1 MACCGPRRITGAEG
15 LTLGPHLEALEPAL
29 EHGWRIFPCAPRDK
43 NPLLTDWPRRASSNA
58 DMISRWAEKYRA
70 CNWGLACGPE
80 SGVFVLDVDGERGEN
95 SLRSLVEQH
104 GTWEKTLTASTAR
117 GTHFYFQWPDAETII
132 RNSASKIGAGIDVR
146 GRRGYVLCPPSIHP
160 SGTPYE
166 WTAVNLQAARAPGW
180 LLESL
185 TSAARPVIEASE
197 IGILPEG
204 QRNDGLTRLAG
215 ALRRKGKNQSEI
227 EAELL
232 AANVRRCRP
241 PLLDTE
247 VRKIAASVSRYAPGG
262 LDPLEAAWQ
271 ATQGDCG
278 SNYEQFLALAAHL
291 QEQRPGQPVALPLE
305 RIASLLRVHWNS
317 VSYYRSKAVAS
328 GILSPAGDYV
338 PHRRAGL
345 YRVSEEKLFVTKT
358 IVTSGLV
365 TNRNFP
371 LVTNSPSY
379 KEQDSPSYKES
390 LPLVT
395 KASEREI
402 SPALQE
408 SENPPVSCD
417 LDAEKKSAEIL
428 QSDSISEGEN
438 SLRWEP
444 PTFTVLSKEE
454 LAEKVRRSM
463 AMAGRWGEI
472 AGRVQ

>member
-104 GTWEKTLTASTAR
+104 GTWEKTLTAITAR

-160 SGTPYE
+160 SGMPYE

-278 SNYEQFLALAAHL
+278 SNYERFLALAARL

-345 YRVSEEKLFVTKT
+345 YRVSEEKLFVTKAL
-358 IVTSGLV
+358 VTSGLV
-365 TNRNFP
+365 TN
-371 LVTNSPSY
+371 PSY
-379 KEQDSPSYKES
+379 KDSPSYKEGDY
-390 LPLVT
+390 PLVT
-395 KASEREI
+395 KPQNSPSYKGDSPPVSTSSESEN
-402 SPALQE
+402 SPALP
-408 SENPPVSCD
+408 SPK
-417 LDAEKKSAEIL
+417 LDTRPS
-428 QSDSISEGEN
+428 
-438 SLRWEP
+438 WEP